1 MSEWS
6 DPRSL
11 EQKIADLKR
20 NVVNKCAERIAA
32 ARKKPKEPEKEDDP
46 GITSRFKRD
55 HGL

>member
-32 ARKKPKEPEKEDDP
+32 ARKKPKEPEKEEEP

-55 HGL
+55 RGL